1 MCSNKCMC
9 LQKISEKYKGNRRK
23 VKYHQTTGSR
33 SYVAHLHVYV
43 SQLPSIVKN
52 HLFPVMN

>member
-1 MCSNKCMC
+1 MC

-33 SYVAHLHVYV
+33 SYVAHLHAYV